1 MMPQTT
7 PSNSSHTL
15 LFREAAEAAQAVRS
29 AAIRNRAALAELSA
43 RLRAQPPRV
52 VVTCARGSSDHAATY
67 AKYLIETR
75 TGCIVASAAPSICS
89 VYSTRMQ
96 WQGALFLAISQSGK
110 SPDLLAAARSARAG
124 GALVVSLVNV
134 EDSPLAAAS
143 DFVLA
148 LSAGSEQSVAASKSF
163 IAALAAILQ
172 LVATWTQ
179 DPELVQASAD
189 LPDLLEQAWLLDWQ
203 AASTPLQC
211 ASHLFVLGRGLGL
224 AIAQEAALKCKETS
238 GLHAEAFSSAEV
250 QHGPQ
255 ALLNA
260 QFPALLLVQDDET
273 EMGMVDLA
281 HSLVVRGVTV
291 FMAARRVP
299 TGAVALPVLSA
310 DPAIQPILLAQSF
323 YRMIN
328 ALALSRGFDPDQPP
342 HLRKVTETH

>member
-1 MMPQTT
+1 MMSQ
-7 PSNSSHTL
+7 NLLRGDQTL
-15 LFREAAEAAQAVRS
+15 LFREAAEAAQAVRT
-29 AAIRNRAALAELSA
+29 AASRNRAVLAELSA

-89 VYSTRMQ
+89 VYGTRMQ

-110 SPDLLAAARSARAG
+110 SPDLLAAAQSARAG
-124 GALVVSLVNV
+124 GAMVVSLVNA

-143 DFVLA
+143 DYVLA

-179 DPELVQASAD
+179 DPDLLSACVD
-189 LPDLLEQAWLLDWQ
+189 LPPALEQAWTLDWQ
-203 AASTPLQC
+203 AAQAALRQ

-255 ALLNA
+255 ALLSA

-273 EMGMVDLA
+273 ETGMIELA
-281 HSLVVRGVTV
+281 QNLIARGVQV
-291 FMAARRVP
+291 LMAARRVP
-299 TGAVALPVLSA
+299 QGAIALPVLSA

-328 ALALSRGFDPDQPP
+328 ALSVSRGFDPDQPP

>member
-1 MMPQTT
+1 MIPQS
-7 PSNSSHTL
+7 PSHHSPTL
-15 LFREAAEAAQAVRS
+15 LFREAAEAAQAART
-29 AAIRNRAALAELSA
+29 AAIRNRATLAELSA
-43 RLRAQPPRV
+43 RLRALPPRV

-110 SPDLLAAARSARAG
+110 SPDLLAAAKAAKAG

-143 DFVLA
+143 DYVLA
-148 LSAGSEQSVAASKSF
+148 LSAGSERSVAASKSF

-172 LVATWTQ
+172 LVASWTQ
-179 DPELVQASAD
+179 HPELQQASGD
-189 LPDLLEQAWLLDWQ
+189 LPELLEQAWTLDWHAAEQ
-203 AASTPLQC
+203 ALQH

-238 GLHAEAFSSAEV
+238 GLHAEAFSGAEV

-255 ALLNA
+255 ALLSA
-260 QFPALLLVQDDET
+260 SFPALLLVQEDET
-273 EMGMVDLA
+273 EAGMYDLA
-281 HSLVVRGVTV
+281 QNLVGRGVRV
-291 FMAARRVP
+291 LMAARRVP
-299 TGAVALPVLSA
+299 AGAIALPALSA
-310 DPAIQPILLAQSF
+310 DPALQPILLAQSF

-328 ALALSRGFDPDQPP
+328 ALSQRRGFDPDQPP

>member
-1 MMPQTT
+1 MPQALHPRT
-7 PSNSSHTL
+7 PTL
-15 LFREAAEAAQAVRS
+15 LFREAAEAAQAVRV
-29 AAIRNRAALAELSA
+29 ATIRNRAALAELSA

-110 SPDLLAAARSARAG
+110 SPDLLAAAKAARAG

-134 EDSPLAAAS
+134 EDSPLAGAS
-143 DFVLA
+143 DYVLA

-172 LVATWTQ
+172 LVAAWTQ
-179 DPELVQASAD
+179 DPELKQASNA
-189 LPDLLEQAWLLDWQ
+189 LPDLLEQAWALDWQ
-203 AASTPLQC
+203 SAEQALQQ

-238 GLHAEAFSSAEV
+238 GLHAEAFSGAEV

-260 QFPALLLVQDDET
+260 NFPALLLVQEDET
-273 EMGMVDLA
+273 EVGMHDLA
-281 HSLVVRGVTV
+281 QSLLNRGVRV
-291 FMAARRVP
+291 LMAARRVP
-299 TGAVALPVLSA
+299 PGAIALPAISA

-328 ALALSRGFDPDQPP
+328 GLSLNRGFNPDQPP

>member
-1 MMPQTT
+1 MMPQSLS
-7 PSNSSHTL
+7 PESPTL
-15 LFREAAEAAQAVRS
+15 LFREAAEAAQAVRA
-29 AAIRNRAALAELSA
+29 AAIRNRATLAELSA

-96 WQGALFLAISQSGK
+96 WHGALFLAISQSGK
-110 SPDLLAAARSARAG
+110 SPDLLAAAKAAKAG

-143 DFVLA
+143 DYVLA
-148 LSAGSEQSVAASKSF
+148 LSAGNERSVAASKSF

-172 LVATWTQ
+172 LVASWTQ
-179 DPELVQASAD
+179 HPELQQASGD
-189 LPDLLEQAWLLDWQ
+189 LPDLLEQAWTLDWH
-203 AASTPLQC
+203 AAEQTLQH

-224 AIAQEAALKCKETS
+224 AVAQEAALKCKETS
-238 GLHAEAFSSAEV
+238 GLHAEAFSGAEV

-260 QFPALLLVQDDET
+260 DFPALLLVQEDET
-273 EMGMVDLA
+273 EAGMYDLA
-281 HSLVVRGVTV
+281 QNLVARGVRV
-291 FMAARRVP
+291 LMAARRVP
-299 TGAVALPVLSA
+299 AGAIALPALSA
-310 DPAIQPILLAQSF
+310 DPALQPILLAQSF

-328 ALALSRGFDPDQPP
+328 ALSLCRGFNPDQPP